1 MPTCACRLTTTNQP
15 AVIAIKHDIV
25 ASTSL
30 YTIRDMTQ
38 RLATLITCSLLLYVC
53 RSNSFSPP
61 VSPLI
66 GEKHTRMIDQPNQLL
81 FGRIGK
87 NRAVRVSCLANQI
100 VAGSALDS
108 IVRSVTSLV
117 DIYTAQL
124 NMNPYPTKVT
134 IDFIQILFLF

>member
-1 MPTCACRLTTTNQP
+1 
-15 AVIAIKHDIV
+15 
-25 ASTSL
+25 
-30 YTIRDMTQ
+30 
-38 RLATLITCSLLLYVC
+38 
-53 RSNSFSPP
+53 
-61 VSPLI
+61 
-66 GEKHTRMIDQPNQLL
+66 MIDQPNQLL

-87 NRAVRVSCLANQI
+87 NRAVGVSCLANQI

-108 IVRSVTSLV
+108 IVRSVMSLV